1 MPSVFQVRSR
11 VILTVCFL
19 AIVSGGA
26 QAQKVK
32 VEYDKS
38 VDFSKFKTFAI
49 DPVENPSKPMLRL
62 AIQAAVQ
69 DDLTRR
75 GLKLV
80 ADNPDLWVQMY
91 GAIDSDFA
99 VSYSDLYYGGVIP
112 PFDYSFLMWGA
123 VPGATTT
130 VVVHKGQLAV
140 DIIDASRKKLIW
152 RGVGQQKLSEQR
164 DKLLDQV
171 NTMVEKMFKQYPIK
185 QK

>member
-1 MPSVFQVRSR
+1 MLSPFQVGSR
-11 VILTVCFL
+11 LVLVLCFL
-19 AIVSGGA
+19 ATVAGGA
-26 QAQKVK
+26 QAQKIK

-38 VDFSKFKTFAI
+38 LDFSKFKTFAI

-69 DDLTRR
+69 DDLTKR

-80 ADNPDLWVQMY
+80 TDNPDLWVQMY
-91 GAIDSDFA
+91 GAIDTDFA

-130 VVVHKGQLAV
+130 VVVHQGQLAV
-140 DIIDASRKKLIW
+140 DIIDASRKKLSW
-152 RGVGQQKLSEQR
+152 RGIAKEKLSDQR
-164 DKLLDQV
+164 EKLLDQV
-171 NTMVEKMFKQYPIK
+171 NTAVEKMFKQYPVK